1 MIDLN
6 LAPVEVLEPLP
17 VWSDH
22 RIELELGLSLEVLN
36 PLPATS
42 RFPSSDTN
50 NNAVVLRLVYRDINI
65 LFASDIE
72 SEAESR
78 IAGKGA
84 ALTGNVLKVAHRGGQ
99 TSSGPGFLKR

>member
-6 LAPVEVLEPLP
+6 LAPVEVLEPLS

-22 RIELELGLSLEVLN
+22 RIELELGLSLEGLN

-50 NNAVVLRLVYRDINI
+50 KHAVVLRLVYRDINI

-78 IAGKGA
+78 IPAKGA
-84 ALTGNVLKVAHRGGQ
+84 ALTAM
-99 TSSGPGFLKR
+99 S